1 MGRSAGQTPF
11 LIRDS
16 ENIDSEIK
24 RYTEIK
30 QVNGPWVNHRVVHHY
45 VAHRNVARHNVAHQK
60 QKS

>member
-1 MGRSAGQTPF
+1 MGCSAGRTPF

-16 ENIDSEIK
+16 VNIDSEIK

-30 QVNGPWVNHRVVHHY
+30 QVNGPWVNHRVVHHG

-60 QKS
+60 

>member
-1 MGRSAGQTPF
+1 MGRSAGQTSF

-30 QVNGPWVNHRVVHHY
+30 QVNGPWVNHRVAYHD
-45 VAHRNVARHNVAHQK
+45 VARHNVAHQK
-60 QKS
+60 